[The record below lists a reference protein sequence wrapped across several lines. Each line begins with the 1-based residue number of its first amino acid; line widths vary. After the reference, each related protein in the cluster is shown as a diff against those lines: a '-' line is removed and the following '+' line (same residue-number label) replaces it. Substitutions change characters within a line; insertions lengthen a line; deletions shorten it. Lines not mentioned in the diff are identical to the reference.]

1 MDLYQ
6 GLVLGLLAV
15 SVLVLAGIFTRLG
28 RIGRS
33 LEASTVQ
40 PAAAPRPGQEAEPS
54 AVAEGTD
61 AATETRAEEVAS
73 EPEPVSDREWELVP
87 VAVQEEEKAGAEHLA
102 HEHEA
107 EAEPVETH
115 EHEAEAEPV
124 AHEHEAEAEPV
135 AHEHEAE
142 AEPVET
148 HEHEAEHVAHEHEAE
163 AEHVAHEHEAEAE
176 HVAHEHEAEAE
187 PVETHEHE
195 AEHVAVHEHEIEP
208 VAVQEQEH
216 EAEPVAAQEA
226 EHEAE
231 QVDTEEPEEKPFRR
245 DGRWWFRRD
254 DELLVYDDAS
264 GEWLPSDGG
273 PREASF
279 VIAPDPA
286 PAAAVEPGL
295 DLSRETASVATK
307 ERETV
312 SEGAGQIFPEGDAT
326 EQLAASS
333 FWKCATCGAVNGSTS
348 ASCRMCFAARP

>member
-115 EHEAEAEPV
+115 EHEAEAEP
-124 AHEHEAEAEPV
+124 
-135 AHEHEAE
+135 
-142 AEPVET
+142 
-148 HEHEAEHVAHEHEAE
+148 
-163 AEHVAHEHEAEAE
+163 
-176 HVAHEHEAEAE
+176 VAHEHEAEAE

>member
-15 SVLVLAGIFTRLG
+15 SVLVLASIFTRLG

-40 PAAAPRPGQEAEPS
+40 PAPAPRPGQEGEPA
-54 AVAEGTD
+54 AVAGSTE

-73 EPEPVSDREWELVP
+73 EPEPVSDGEWELVP
-87 VAVQEEEKAGAEHLA
+87 VAVQEAEK
-102 HEHEA
+102 
-107 EAEPVETH
+107 
-115 EHEAEAEPV
+115 AEAEPV
-124 AHEHEAEAEPV
+124 AAQDQ
-135 AHEHEAE
+135 
-142 AEPVET
+142 
-148 HEHEAEHVAHEHEAE
+148 EHEAEHVAHEHE
-163 AEHVAHEHEAEAE
+163 HEAE

-195 AEHVAVHEHEIEP
+195 HEAEHVAHEPEHEAEAVAVEEQEP
-208 VAVQEQEH
+208 VAVEEPEPEHETEPVAVEEQEH

-226 EHEAE
+226 EHEVE

-254 DELLVYDDAS
+254 DELLVYDDDS
-264 GEWLPSDGG
+264 GEWVPSDAG

-279 VIAPDPA
+279 VIARDPA
-286 PAAAVEPGL
+286 PAAAVEPGS
-295 DLSRETASVATK
+295 DLSRETANVATK
-307 ERETV
+307 EREAV
-312 SEGAGQIFPEGDAT
+312 SEEAGQVFPEGEAT
-326 EQLAASS
+326 EQLAPSS

-348 ASCRMCFAARP
+348 ASCRMCFGARP